1 MKKLRLP
8 GVKGKQ
14 IFIIGGV
21 DDSKSIE
28 VFDWS
33 TKTWTLM
40 ENVLFFSSVRSSS
53 FLYGKRIMVC
63 GGDRSKRI
71 ELFDPSE
78 NGFTSTALPGSLPSA
93 DLNGVLV
100 ENRIITFGCDVH
112 ETSLQRPWTS
122 TVLIKGHL
130 YIGNNR
136 CSCALERIGSDIFV
150 IGYCGDRVERYD
162 TANKQLSTLTSLP
175 YRVSNMATVT
185 YKDNIIIL
193 GGKSYVVHNT
203 SEFHPLNDVV
213 MFNIY
218 SLECKRLPS
227 MLQKRSGCAAVI
239 MGGETKDAEGQTQSL
254 KTAEYFVI
262 GESKWQE
269 LPAMNQARV
278 YPTACVYP

>member
-8 GVKGKQ
+8 GVNGKQ

-63 GGDRSKRI
+63 GGDSSKRI
-71 ELFDPSE
+71 EFLDPSE
-78 NGFTSTALPGSLPSA
+78 NGFTSTALPGSLPST

-122 TVLIKGHL
+122 TVLIYGDWR
-130 YIGNNR
+130 YSR
-136 CSCALERIGSDIFV
+136 SSCALERIGSDIFV
-150 IGYCGDRVERYD
+150 IGYCGVERYD
-162 TANKQLSTLTSLP
+162 TANKQLRTLTSLP
-175 YRVSNMATVT
+175 YSVFNMASVT

-193 GGKSYVVHNT
+193 GGKSDT
-203 SEFHPLNDVV
+203 SDFQPLDDVV
-213 MFNIY
+213 MFNICN
-218 SLECKRLPS
+218 LECKRLPS
-227 MLQKRSGCAAVI
+227 MLQKRSGCAAAIMGDVVVV
-239 MGGETKDAEGQTQSL
+239 MGGESKDAEGQTISL